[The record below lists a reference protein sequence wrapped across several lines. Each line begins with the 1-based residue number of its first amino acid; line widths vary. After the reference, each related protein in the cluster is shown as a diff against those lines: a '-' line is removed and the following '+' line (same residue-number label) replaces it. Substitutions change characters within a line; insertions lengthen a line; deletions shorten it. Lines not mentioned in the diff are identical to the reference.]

1 LDALLVKSVLNHAQL
16 GDPSHDAVA
25 RPKSLGRCIYAVG
38 DDGKVL
44 QARSRVVHWKADT
57 PIEVMVKTP
66 WFPVKIF
73 PTKPIQ

>member
-1 LDALLVKSVLNHAQL
+1 LDALLVTSVLNHAQL

-44 QARSRVVHWKADT
+44 QARSRLGKLKPDT
-57 PIEVMVKTP
+57 PIEIMVKTP